1 MSYQPIENYAIIGD
15 LHTVALVGM
24 DGSIDFLSFPRFD
37 SPTVF
42 AALLDEKRGGR
53 FRIAPA
59 FADGRQKQL
68 YLPDT
73 NVLVTRSLS
82 EEGVAEVT
90 DCMAIDGESHPH
102 AIVRHVR
109 TVRGDVR
116 FRMRCEPRFDYGRAG
131 HAVEVNEGEVLFR
144 PDRADLVPLRLR
156 TPVPVRIE
164 DGAALADFELL
175 SGEGIDF
182 VLEEANEG
190 CPTGAAS
197 TGWCEEVRARTSG
210 FWREWV
216 GGSSYAGRWREV
228 VNRSA
233 LTLKLL
239 TSREFGSLVAAPTF
253 GLPELLGGVRNWD
266 YRYTWIR
273 DSSFTLYALLRLGFT
288 GEARD
293 FMRWI
298 EARCDELAPDGSLQI
313 MYGIDGRHELTEEEL
328 PHLEGYRGSQ
338 PVRIGNAAYD
348 QLQLDIYGELMDSVY
363 LYDKYGE
370 TISYDFW
377 KNLCR
382 LIDWVCANWET
393 ADEGIWEVRGGRHH
407 FLYSR
412 LMCWVAVDRAVRL
425 AWKRSLPAPF
435 DRWIAVRSAIHRDIH
450 QHFWNDGRRAFVQV
464 KGGNAVDASCL
475 LMPLMRFIGP
485 TDPRWLSTLAA
496 VEKDLVSDS
505 LVYRYQ
511 GDMAVPD
518 GLEGRE
524 GTFTM
529 CSFWYV
535 ECLARAG
542 QLGKARLAFDKMLG
556 FANHVGLYAE
566 ELGPEG
572 EHLGNF
578 PQAFTHLGLI
588 SAAHFLDR
596 ALSGAG
602 QRG

>member
-1 MSYQPIENYAIIGD
+1 MAQQPIENHAIIGD
-15 LHTVALVGM
+15 LHTVALVAT
-24 DGSIDFLSFPRFD
+24 DGTIDFLAFPRFD

-42 AALLDEKRGGR
+42 ASLLDEQRGGR
-53 FRIAPA
+53 FQIAPA
-59 FADGRQKQL
+59 FANGRQRQM

-90 DCMAIDGESHPH
+90 DCMPIEEQDHPH

-116 FRMRCEPRFDYGRAG
+116 FCMRCEPRFDYGRAG
-131 HAVEVNEGEVLFR
+131 HLVAVHEGEVLFR
-144 PDRADLVPLRLR
+144 SEGRGATALRLR

-164 DGAALADFELL
+164 DGAAVADFALR
-175 SGEGIDF
+175 SGEGVDF
-182 VLEEANEG
+182 VLEEAKEG
-190 CPTGAAS
+190 CPGGAPSAE
-197 TGWCEEVRARTSG
+197 WCERMREGTAQ
-210 FWREWV
+210 FWRDWI
-216 GGSSYAGRWREV
+216 GRSRYAGRWREI

-239 TSREFGSLVAAPTF
+239 TSRHFGSLVAAPTF
-253 GLPELLGGVRNWD
+253 GLPELIGGARNWD

-298 EARCDELAPDGSLQI
+298 EARCEELEPDGSLQV
-313 MYGIDGRHELTEEEL
+313 MYGIDGRHRLDEEI
-328 PHLEGYRGSQ
+328 LEHFAGYRGSR
-338 PVRIGNAAYD
+338 PVRIGNGAYD
-348 QLQLDIYGELMDSVY
+348 QLQLDIHGELMDAVY

-370 TISYDFW
+370 TISHDMW
-377 KNLCR
+377 RNLSR
-382 LIDWVCANWET
+382 LIDWVCRNWQT

-425 AWKRSLPAPF
+425 AWKRSLPAPL
-435 DRWIAVRSAIHRDIH
+435 DQWIAVRNAIHHEIH
-450 QHFWNDGRRAFVQV
+450 ERFWNEERRAFVQTRD
-464 KGGNAVDASCL
+464 GQAVDASVL

-485 TDPRWLSTLAA
+485 TDPRWRSTLAA
-496 VEKDLVSDS
+496 VEKELVSDS

-511 GDMAVPD
+511 GPMAAPD

-542 QLGKARLAFDKMLG
+542 ELGKARLAFDKMLG

-566 ELGPEG
+566 ELGPAG

-588 SAAHFLDR
+588 SAAYFLDR

>member
-1 MSYQPIENYAIIGD
+1 MSQQPIENHAIIGD
-15 LHTVALVGM
+15 LHTVALVAT
-24 DGSIDFLSFPRFD
+24 DGTIDFLSFPRFD

-42 AALLDEKRGGR
+42 ASLLDEDRGGS
-53 FRIAPA
+53 FAIAPA
-59 FADGRQKQL
+59 FSDGRRKQM

-90 DCMAIDGESHPH
+90 DCMPIDEHDHPH

-116 FRMRCEPRFDYGRAG
+116 FRMRCAPRFDYGRAE
-131 HAVEVNEGEVLFR
+131 HAVEVGEGEVLFTSQGR
-144 PDRADLVPLRLR
+144 DGTALRLR

-164 DGAALADFELL
+164 DGAAVAEFELR

-182 VLEEANEG
+182 VLEEARED
-190 CPTGAAS
+190 CPRGAA
-197 TGWCEEVRARTSG
+197 TPEWCERMRDVTAD
-210 FWREWV
+210 FWRRWI
-216 GGSSYAGRWREV
+216 GGSHYAGRWREV

-239 TSREFGSLVAAPTF
+239 TSRQFGSLVAAPTF
-253 GLPELLGGVRNWD
+253 GLPERIGGARNWD
-266 YRYTWIR
+266 YRYAWIR
-273 DSSFTLYALLRLGFT
+273 DSSFTTYALLRLGFT

-298 EARCDELAPDGSLQI
+298 EARCDELEPDGSLQV
-313 MYGIDGRHELTEEEL
+313 MYGIDGRHRLDEEV
-328 PHLEGYRGSQ
+328 LEHFAGYRGSR
-338 PVRIGNAAYD
+338 PVRIGNGAYD
-348 QLQLDIYGELMDSVY
+348 QLQLDIHGELMDSVY

-370 TISYDFW
+370 TISHDMW
-377 KNLCR
+377 RNLSR
-382 LIDWVCANWET
+382 LIDWVCRNWQV
-393 ADEGIWEVRGGRHH
+393 ADEGIWEVRGGRHE

-412 LMCWVAVDRAVRL
+412 LLCWVAVDRAVRL

-435 DRWIAVRSAIHRDIH
+435 DRWIAVRTAIHEEIH
-450 QHFWNDGRRAFVQV
+450 AKFWNDERRAFVQV
-464 KGGNAVDASCL
+464 KNGHAVDASCL

-485 TDPRWLSTLAA
+485 TDPRWLSTLAV
-496 VEKDLVSDS
+496 VEKELVSDS

-511 GDMAVPD
+511 GPMAAPD
-518 GLEGRE
+518 GFEGRE

-542 QLGKARLAFDKMLG
+542 QLGKARLAFEKMLG

-566 ELGPEG
+566 ELGPAG

-588 SAAHFLDR
+588 SAAYFLDR

>member
-1 MSYQPIENYAIIGD
+1 MSQQPIENHAIIGD
-15 LHTVALVGM
+15 LHTVALVAI
-24 DGSIDFLSFPRFD
+24 DGTIDFLSFPRFD

-42 AALLDEKRGGR
+42 AALLDDERGGR
-53 FRIAPA
+53 FQLAPA
-59 FADGRQKQL
+59 FAEGRKKQL

-82 EEGVAEVT
+82 EEGVAEIT
-90 DCMAIDGESHPH
+90 DCMAIEEQDHPH
-102 AIVRHVR
+102 AILRHAR

-116 FRMRCEPRFDYGRAG
+116 FRMRCEPRFDYGRAS
-131 HAVEVNEGEVLFR
+131 HRVEVHEGEVLFV
-144 PDRADLVPLRLR
+144 PDGDDLVTLRLR
-156 TPVPVRIE
+156 TPVPVQIE
-164 DGAALADFELL
+164 DGAAVADFELR
-175 SGEGIDF
+175 SGEGVDF
-182 VLEEANEG
+182 VLEEAKPG
-190 CPTGAAS
+190 CPSGAATS
-197 TGWCEEVRARTSG
+197 EWCEHMREVTSQ
-210 FWREWV
+210 FWRDWI
-216 GGSSYAGRWREV
+216 GASHYTGRWREV

-239 TSREFGSLVAAPTF
+239 TSMHHGSMVAAPTF
-253 GLPELLGGVRNWD
+253 GLPELIGGGRNWD

-298 EARCDELAPDGSLQI
+298 EARCEELEPDGTLQI
-313 MYGIDGRHELTEEEL
+313 MYGIDGRHRLDEEEL
-328 PHLEGYRGSQ
+328 PHFSGYRDSR
-338 PVRIGNAAYD
+338 PVRIGNGAYD

-370 TISYDFW
+370 TISHDMW
-377 KNLCR
+377 RNLSR
-382 LIDWVCANWET
+382 LIEWVCKNWQSE
-393 ADEGIWEVRGGRHH
+393 DEGIWEVRGGRQH

-435 DRWIAVRSAIHRDIH
+435 DQWIAVRNAIHHEIH
-450 QHFWNDGRRAFVQV
+450 DRFWNDERRAFVQV
-464 KGGNAVDASCL
+464 RDGHAVDASCL

-485 TDPRWLSTLAA
+485 TDPRWLSTLAV
-496 VEKDLVSDS
+496 VEQELVSDS

-511 GDMAVPD
+511 GPQAAPD

-542 QLGKARLAFDKMLG
+542 QLGKARLAFEKMLG

-588 SAAHFLDR
+588 SAAYFLDR

>member
-1 MSYQPIENYAIIGD
+1 MPYQPIENYAIIGD

-42 AALLDEKRGGR
+42 AALLDDAKGGR
-53 FRIAPA
+53 FQIAPA

-82 EEGVAEVT
+82 EEGVAEIT
-90 DCMAIDGESHPH
+90 DCMPIGEDDHPH

-109 TVRGDVR
+109 TVRGDVHY
-116 FRMRCEPRFDYGRAG
+116 RMRCAPRFDYGRAA
-131 HAVEVNEGEVLFR
+131 HLVEVNDGEVLFVSTGT
-144 PDRADLVPLRLR
+144 DGTALRLR

-164 DGAALADFELL
+164 DGAAVAEFQLR
-175 SGEGIDF
+175 SGEGVDF
-182 VLEEANEG
+182 VLEEAKPG
-190 CPTGAAS
+190 CASGAAS
-197 TGWCEEVRARTSG
+197 PEWCERMRDDTTR

-216 GGSSYAGRWREV
+216 GRSNYRGRWREM

-239 TSREFGSLVAAPTF
+239 TSHHFGSLVAAPTL
-253 GLPELLGGVRNWD
+253 GLPERIGGGRNWD
-266 YRYTWIR
+266 YRYTWVR
-273 DSSFTLYALLRLGFT
+273 DSAFTLYALLRLGFT

-293 FMRWI
+293 FIKWI
-298 EARCDELAPDGSLQI
+298 EARCEEIEPDGSLQI
-313 MYGIDGRHELTEEEL
+313 MYGIDGRHDLTEEIL
-328 PHLEGYRGSQ
+328 DHLEGYRGSR
-338 PVRIGNAAYD
+338 PVRIGNGAAG
-348 QLQLDIYGELMDSVY
+348 QLQLDIYGELMDAVY

-370 TISYDFW
+370 TISHDLW
-377 KNLCR
+377 RNLSK
-382 LIDWVCANWET
+382 LIEWVCKNW
-393 ADEGIWEVRGGRHH
+393 AMPDEGIWEIRGGRHE

-412 LMCWVAVDRAVRL
+412 LMCWVAIDRGVRL

-435 DRWIAVRSAIHRDIH
+435 DRWIAVRNAIHHDIH
-450 QHFWNDGRRAFVQV
+450 ENFWNAERGAFAQV
-464 KGGNAVDASCL
+464 KGGTAVDASCL

-496 VEKDLVSDS
+496 VEAELVSDS

-511 GDMAVPD
+511 GDMAVAD
-518 GLEGRE
+518 GLEGQE

-542 QLGKARLAFDKMLG
+542 QLTKARLAFDKMLG

-566 ELGPEG
+566 ELGPQG

-588 SAAHFLDR
+588 SAAYFLDR
-596 ALSGAG
+596 SLSGAG

>member
-1 MSYQPIENYAIIGD
+1 MAYQPIENYAIIGD

-42 AALLDEKRGGR
+42 AALLDDARGGR
-53 FRIAPA
+53 FQIAPA
-59 FADGRQKQL
+59 FANGRQKQL

-90 DCMAIDGESHPH
+90 DCMPIDEEDHPH

-116 FRMRCEPRFDYGRAG
+116 YRMRCAPRFDYGRAS
-131 HAVEVNEGEVLFR
+131 HLVEVNEGEVLFVSTG
-144 PDRADLVPLRLR
+144 DDGTALRLR

-164 DGAALADFELL
+164 DGAAVADFALRA
-175 SGEGIDF
+175 GEGVDF
-182 VLEEANEG
+182 VLEEAKPG
-190 CPTGAAS
+190 CPSGAAS
-197 TGWCEEVRARTSG
+197 TEWCERMREGTAR

-216 GGSSYAGRWREV
+216 SRSSYRGRWRET

-233 LTLKLL
+233 MTLKLL
-239 TSREFGSLVAAPTF
+239 TSQHFGSLVAAATL
-253 GLPELLGGVRNWD
+253 GLPERIGGTRNWD

-273 DSSFTLYALLRLGFT
+273 DSAFTLYALLRLGFT
-288 GEARD
+288 AEARD
-293 FMRWI
+293 FINWI
-298 EARCDELAPDGSLQI
+298 EARCEEIEPDGSLQI
-313 MYGIDGRHELTEEEL
+313 MYGIDGRHDLTEQTL
-328 PHLEGYRGSQ
+328 DHLEGYRGSR
-338 PVRIGNAAYD
+338 PVRIGNGASD
-348 QLQLDIYGELMDSVY
+348 QLQLDIYGELMDAVY

-370 TISYDFW
+370 TISHDLW
-377 KNLCR
+377 RNLSR
-382 LIDWVCANWET
+382 LIDWVCQNWQMP
-393 ADEGIWEVRGGRHH
+393 DEGIWETRGGRHE

-412 LMCWVAVDRAVRL
+412 LMCWVAIYRGVRL
-425 AWKRSLPAPF
+425 AWKRSLPAPL
-435 DRWIAVRSAIHRDIH
+435 DRWIAVRNAVHDDIH
-450 QHFWNDGRRAFVQV
+450 QSFWNAERRAFVQI
-464 KGGNAVDASCL
+464 KGGSAVDASCL
-475 LMPLMRFIGP
+475 LLPLMRFIGP
-485 TDPRWLSTLAA
+485 TDPRWLSTLAV
-496 VEKDLVSDS
+496 VEQELVSDS

-511 GDMAVPD
+511 AEMAVPD

-542 QLGKARLAFDKMLG
+542 QLTKARLAFDKMLG

-566 ELGPEG
+566 ELGPQG

-588 SAAHFLDR
+588 SAAYFLDR
-596 ALSGAG
+596 SLSGAG